1 MQKIYSANDLP
12 NAYIV
17 SNFLSEA
24 GIETCVLN
32 QNAQGGMGEIPF
44 HQAYP
49 EVWIIDEAD
58 LDRAQALITT
68 LQCTPDNTGICIC
81 PKCGEENPRHFQ
93 LCWQC
98 ASDLSSPD

>member
-1 MQKIYSANDLP
+1 MQKIYSAIDLP

-17 SNFLSEA
+17 SNLLTEE

-32 QNAQGGMGEIPF
+32 QNAQGGLGDIPF

-49 EVWIIDEAD
+49 EVWIIHEVD
-58 LDRAQALITT
+58 LARAQAVITT
-68 LQCTPDNTGICIC
+68 LQYAPNNTGICIC
-81 PKCGEENPRHFQ
+81 PKCSEENPGHFQ

-98 ASDLSSPD
+98 GSDLSSPL